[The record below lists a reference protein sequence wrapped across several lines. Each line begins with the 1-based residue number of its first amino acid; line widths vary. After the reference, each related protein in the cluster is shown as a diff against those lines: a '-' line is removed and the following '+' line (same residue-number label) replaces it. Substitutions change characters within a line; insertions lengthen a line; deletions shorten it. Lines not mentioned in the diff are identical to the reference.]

1 MDDGHQPDVGGF
13 NPLNGLYFR
22 DSNCLVQYFQ
32 LFIRRFQ
39 HSRLHHIVPL
49 PLPLVLQSSSHVF
62 SLPNPLDISKLEFSK
77 KNHKCESFIQLKF
90 KPLTI
95 QVSIYK
101 RFHSMWRIAED
112 FFSNYLF
119 Y

>member
-49 PLPLVLQSSSHVF
+49 PLPLVLQSSSPVF
-62 SLPNPLDISKLEFSK
+62 SLPNLCPNWNLAKKIISV
-77 KNHKCESFIQLKF
+77 NH
-90 KPLTI
+90 
-95 QVSIYK
+95 
-101 RFHSMWRIAED
+101 
-112 FFSNYLF
+112 LF
-119 Y
+119 N